1 MVTVAVTGTCTALGR
16 AVLQH
21 LRAEKAVITIVGADL
36 VEPDT
41 PVLLDDVDIV
51 VHCALEQVSEH
62 GRAVSGSRRRRL
74 IGTKLTDD
82 QRNLP
87 RHTRSGPFWHTLS
100 KPAADRGEDAVSAR
114 TVQGGRSLGGLS
126 LLDGVAKVGARKLVV
141 VSSAAVYGAHPD
153 NELSLAEDA
162 PLRANPDFTSAYQLM
177 LVEQLV
183 EEWADGHP
191 AVIVTV
197 LRPAIMLGPGTEGLM
212 SRHLES
218 PRLPLIRGQS
228 APLQFVHV
236 DDVAAAVRLAVTTD
250 LPGAFNVAAD
260 GWLPMTEVCAIL
272 GRRPITFP
280 ETTAFE
286 AVRWLWERGLWHMPP
301 GALRYL
307 MYPCVVTADRLQ
319 AYGWA
324 PTRSNREILREFVE
338 AHHAH
343 LAIGRLRVRRR
354 GLYVAALAVAVL
366 LVLWL
371 GGRLRARS
379 R

>member
-16 AVLQH
+16 AVLQL
-21 LRAEKAVITIVGADL
+21 LRAEKAITAIVGVDL

-51 VHCALEQVSEH
+51 VHCALEQVPEH
-62 GRAVSGSRRRRL
+62 WRAVFRNRRR
-74 IGTKLTDD
+74 TLT
-82 QRNLP
+82 RAS
-87 RHTRSGPFWHTLS
+87 HHS
-100 KPAADRGEDAVSAR
+100 KPKGNQEHALDRDEDAVFAR
-114 TVQGGRSLGGLS
+114 IVQGGRSLGGLS
-126 LLDGVAKVGARKLVV
+126 LLDGVAKVGVRKLVV

-197 LRPAIMLGPGTEGLM
+197 LRPAIMLGPGIEGLM

-280 ETTAFE
+280 EATAFE
-286 AVRWLWERGLWHMPP
+286 AVRWLWERGLWHIPP

-319 AYGWA
+319 AYGWT

-366 LVLWL
+366 LVVWL
-371 GGRLRARS
+371 GSRPRAR
-379 R
+379 RR